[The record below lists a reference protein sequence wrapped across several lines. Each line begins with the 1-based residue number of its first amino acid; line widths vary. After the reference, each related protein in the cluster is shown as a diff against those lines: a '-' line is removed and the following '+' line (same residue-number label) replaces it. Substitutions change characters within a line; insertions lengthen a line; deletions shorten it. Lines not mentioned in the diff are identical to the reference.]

1 MPGEHEALMITASEL
16 IEHLFCPR
24 FTYYEL
30 VLHVPEHQHIR
41 PKVQKGRTIHRI
53 KQLQNRTYLRKK
65 LGCVKREFQV
75 YLASPGH
82 HIRGIV
88 DEVLELDDGTRAV
101 LDYKFSKLPRKIY
114 RTHRWKLVFYSLLV
128 SLAYN
133 CPVKRG
139 FLLYTRDNNKVVEMP
154 IRARDF
160 EKLEELV
167 NEIFEVIARGCFPPP
182 APHPVRCADCCYRNI
197 CPEGF

>member
-1 MPGEHEALMITASEL
+1 MLGEREALMITATEL

-30 VLHVPEHQHIR
+30 VLHVPEHEHIR

-53 KQLQNRTYLRKK
+53 KQIQNRTYLRKK
-65 LGCVKREFQV
+65 LGCVKRDFQV
-75 YLASPGH
+75 YLASPEH

-88 DEVLELDDGTRAV
+88 DEVLELEDGTRAV
-101 LDYKFSKLPRKIY
+101 LDYKFSKQPRKVH
-114 RTHRWKLVFYSLLV
+114 RTHRWQLVFYSLLI

-133 CPVKRG
+133 CSVKKG
-139 FLLYTRDNNKVVEMP
+139 FLLYTRDSNKVVEVP

-160 EKLEELV
+160 EKLQEWV
-167 NEIFEVIARGCFPPP
+167 DEIFGVISQGYYPPP
-182 APHPVRCADCCYRNI
+182 TPYPARCADCCYKNI